1 MKLVNKI
8 PKFKNVIEVMSKIK
22 HMDPIRAIIVTVSN
36 IKGPY
41 TEKLIAFMDLTFHII
56 VKEIVLRDQIT

>member
-1 MKLVNKI
+1 
-8 PKFKNVIEVMSKIK
+8 MSKIK